1 MENLKITDVN
11 KSINLNNNSND
22 NIENNNIENNNI
34 ENNNNENNN
43 NSIDNTNNNN
53 NDNQNKTID
62 DKNNNTSKSNNNNLL
77 NSNAQFFQKI
87 TIENF
92 PSKED
97 LLYITESFFKGKNY
111 FPQIFSNNKDK
122 KTIYFI
128 LDNEDFA
135 YNFTMKLN
143 KEKFSNPSYENTN
156 ITLTFEQNKNYKKDD
171 KKINKKKL
179 TNENIN
185 RLYKGINPNE
195 NKKKKEFNN
204 NNNKKS
210 VYEDNKNLLVFPYA
224 EEFKI
229 KDINIKNKTK
239 KLSDNEPYQPKS
251 NFKFREVNKNKWV
264 SSKEFN
270 NL

>member
-1 MENLKITDVN
+1 M
-11 KSINLNNNSND
+11 
-22 NIENNNIENNNI
+22 
-34 ENNNNENNN
+34 
-43 NSIDNTNNNN
+43 
-53 NDNQNKTID
+53 Q
-62 DKNNNTSKSNNNNLL
+62 
-77 NSNAQFFQKI
+77 
-87 TIENF
+87 
-92 PSKED
+92 
-97 LLYITESFFKGKNY
+97 
-111 FPQIFSNNKDK
+111 
-122 KTIYFI
+122 
-128 LDNEDFA
+128 
-135 YNFTMKLN
+135 LN

-156 ITLTFEQNKNYKKDD
+156 ITLTFEQNKNYKKED
-171 KKINKKKL
+171 KKNKKKL

-195 NKKKKEFNN
+195 NKKKNEFNN

-239 KLSDNEPYQPKS
+239 KLSDSEPYQPKS